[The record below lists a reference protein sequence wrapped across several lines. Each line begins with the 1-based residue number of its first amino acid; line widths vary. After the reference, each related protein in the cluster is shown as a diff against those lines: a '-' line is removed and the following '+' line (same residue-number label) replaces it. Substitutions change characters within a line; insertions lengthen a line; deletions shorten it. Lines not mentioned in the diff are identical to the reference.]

1 MENSP
6 HKLSN
11 REWML
16 TTSVLMLIPS
26 MTITMQQYVNASPR
40 TGLDCDSIVGCYAN
54 GYELGKEAGAED
66 AREGRNH
73 DSKCP
78 PNDSLSFCTGYKA
91 GYEVGWIA
99 QRTLSE

>member
-16 TTSVLMLIPS
+16 TT
-26 MTITMQQYVNASPR
+26 
-40 TGLDCDSIVGCYAN
+40 AN